1 MNKDSTIK
9 IQFYYFYQPMNR
21 KTIRTIIFLAIF
33 SLIGIVATQIYWVKN
48 AYNLQEKNFNDRV
61 HIALSNVTHDLL
73 DINKDKSEL
82 FNPVQQISTNYF
94 TVMINDT
101 VNPYLLETLLRNEF
115 IQRNINID
123 FEYVI
128 YDCFTDSIVFGDY
141 VSLDKN
147 EKEDIQSKSYNMKWD
162 KDGHYFGILF
172 PSKDSYIFSKMGI
185 WIFSSSIIL
194 IIMIF
199 FAYTINVILKQ
210 KKLSETKNDFINN
223 ITHEFKTPIST
234 ISLSAEVLLDPS
246 IISNPERLTNY
257 AKIIK
262 EENTRLKNQVDKV
275 LQLATLNKD
284 TLQLDNEPINLHELI
299 QQSIK
304 SFSLIIEEHNGQMT
318 SSLLADK
325 FEILGDKIHITN
337 TIHNLI
343 DNAIKYSS
351 EKPEVKIETHN
362 YKGFI
367 EISVQDNGIGIPLES
382 QKHIFDKFY
391 RTPTGN
397 VHDIKGFGL
406 GLNYVKT
413 IVEAYGGSV
422 KLNSKIN
429 VGSTFV
435 IKLPIKRQ
443 K

>member
-1 MNKDSTIK
+1 
-9 IQFYYFYQPMNR
+9 MNR

-33 SLIGIVATQIYWVKN
+33 SLIGIVATQIFWVKN
-48 AYNLQEKNFNDRV
+48 AYNLQEKHFNDRV

-73 DINKDKSEL
+73 DINKDESEL
-82 FNPVQQISTNYF
+82 FNPVKQISSNYY

-115 IQRNINID
+115 LERNINID

-141 VSLDKN
+141 ISLDKM
-147 EKEDIQSKSYNMKWD
+147 EKDNIQSKSYNMKWD

-172 PSKDSYIFSKMGI
+172 PSKESYILSKMGM
-185 WIFSSSIIL
+185 WVFSSSIIL
-194 IIMIF
+194 IIMVF

-234 ISLSAEVLLDPS
+234 ISLSAEVLLSPN
-246 IISNPERLTNY
+246 ISSDPERLANY
-257 AKIIK
+257 ARIIK
-262 EENTRLKNQVDKV
+262 EENNRLKNQVDKV

-284 TLQLDNEPINLHELI
+284 ILKLEDEPINLHDLI
-299 QQSIK
+299 HRSMK
-304 SFSLIIEEHNGQMT
+304 SFSLIIEERYGKITDN
-318 SSLLADK
+318 LLADQ
-325 FEILGDKIHITN
+325 FEILGDEIHITN

-351 EKPEVKIETHN
+351 ENPEVRIETHN
-362 YKGFI
+362 HKGTI
-367 EISVQDNGIGIPLES
+367 EISVKDHGIGIPLES

-391 RTPTGN
+391 RRPTGN
-397 VHDIKGFGL
+397 IHDIKGFGL

-413 IVEAYGGSV
+413 IVEAYSGSV
-422 KLNSKIN
+422 KLISKVN
-429 VGSTFV
+429 EGSTFV
-435 IKLPIKRQ
+435 IKLPLNN
-443 K
+443 

>member
-1 MNKDSTIK
+1 
-9 IQFYYFYQPMNR
+9 MNR

-33 SLIGIVATQIYWVKN
+33 SLIGIVATQIFWVKN
-48 AYNLQEKNFNDRV
+48 AYNLQEKHFNDRV
-61 HIALSNVTHDLL
+61 HIALTNVTHELL
-73 DINKDKSEL
+73 DINKDDSEL
-82 FNPVQQISTNYF
+82 FNPVKQVSSNYY
-94 TVMINDT
+94 TVLINDT

-115 IQRNINID
+115 IERNINVD

-141 VSLDKN
+141 ISLDKN
-147 EKEDIQSKSYNMKWD
+147 EKDNVQSKSYNLKWD
-162 KDGHYFGILF
+162 KDGHYFGIFF
-172 PSKDSYIFSKMGI
+172 PSKESYIISKMGI
-185 WIFSSSIIL
+185 WVFSSSIIL
-194 IIMIF
+194 LIIVF

-234 ISLSAEVLLDPS
+234 ISLSAEVLLSPN
-246 IISNPERLTNY
+246 ISDDPERLANY
-257 AKIIK
+257 ARIIK
-262 EENTRLKNQVDKV
+262 EENDRLKNQVDKV

-284 TLQLDNEPINLHELI
+284 KLKLENENIDLHELI
-299 QQSIK
+299 SQSIK
-304 SFSLIIEEHNGQMT
+304 SFGLIIREHNGELT
-318 SSLLADK
+318 SNLNAEK

-351 EKPEVKIETHN
+351 ENPIVKIETHN
-362 YKGFI
+362 HKGFI
-367 EISVQDNGIGIPLES
+367 EISVRDNGIGIPTES

-413 IVEAYGGSV
+413 IVEAYSGSV
-422 KLNSKIN
+422 KLISRENE
-429 VGSTFV
+429 GSTFV
-435 IKLPIKRQ
+435 IKLPLNN
-443 K
+443 